1 MGRGSPRQPGTV
13 GRHAEDTAFQ
23 YLLERGLRP
32 VARNFRRR
40 GGEIDII
47 MLDEDCLVFIE
58 VRYRRSKG
66 FTRPGLTVDA
76 HKQRKLVRTA
86 ALFIAMHRRLARRV
100 MRFDVV
106 AIEGESTPQWIRD
119 AFRPDDSAL

>member
-1 MGRGSPRQPGTV
+1 MGRATARRTGTL
-13 GRHAEDTAFQ
+13 GRRAEEAAFR
-23 YLLERGLRP
+23 YLCDKGLRP

-47 MLDEDCLVFIE
+47 MIDNDALVFVE
-58 VRYRRSKG
+58 VRYRRSAA
-66 FTRPGLTVDA
+66 FTAPGLTVDA
-76 HKQRKLVRTA
+76 RKQRKLIRTA
-86 ALFIAMHRRLARRV
+86 ALFAAAHRHLSNHE

-106 AIEGESTPQWIRD
+106 AIEDGKPVRWIRD